1 MAVMT
6 FSGAF
11 DQYTGFNPH
20 NFYLYDD
27 PATGRM
33 SYLVWDLDVGF
44 ADNAFGQVPVIDA
57 WDASWPAPRVPR
69 PLIERILDNEGL
81 RARYLVHAERILE
94 AYFQPAELEA
104 KLDALFTQVESV
116 LADDPYPPRRVTNP
130 EDDGYPSIIASMKA
144 FMQRRYE
151 TARIQLDNPVTER
164 PVPPSE
170 QGPRPG
176 SRSLMTPATSKWCR

>member
-1 MAVMT
+1 MELAILLRDTPDETLEDVLEER
-6 FSGAF
+6 FVLDPFFKAHGRDDVLGAF

-20 NFYLYDD
+20 NFYLHDD

-94 AYFQPAELEA
+94 AISSRQSLKP
-104 KLDALFTQVESV
+104 SSMHSS
-116 LADDPYPPRRVTNP
+116 PR
-130 EDDGYPSIIASMKA
+130 S
-144 FMQRRYE
+144 
-151 TARIQLDNPVTER
+151 
-164 PVPPSE
+164 
-170 QGPRPG
+170 
-176 SRSLMTPATSKWCR
+176 SRSWPMIRTRRDG